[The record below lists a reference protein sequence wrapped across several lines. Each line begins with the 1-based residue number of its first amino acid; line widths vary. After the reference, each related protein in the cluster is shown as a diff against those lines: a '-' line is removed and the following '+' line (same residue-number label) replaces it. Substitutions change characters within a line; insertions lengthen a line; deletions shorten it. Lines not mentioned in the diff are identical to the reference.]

1 MKFFVSILLTALL
14 ALALGFYLSWWSVA
28 VAAFVV
34 AAFVRQRPGMAW
46 LSGFL
51 GIFLLWG
58 GFALWIDMENQQI
71 LSKRIAQLL
80 MLGGSS
86 IALIL
91 VTAFIGSLV
100 GGMAALTAS
109 YMRK

>member
-1 MKFFVSILLTALL
+1 MKFLVSILLTALV
-14 ALALGFYLSWWSVA
+14 AFALGIYLSWWSVA
-28 VAAFVV
+28 LAAFGVAAFI
-34 AAFVRQRPGMAW
+34 RQRPGMAW

-58 GFALWIDMENQQI
+58 GLALWIDMENQQI
-71 LSKRIAQLL
+71 LSKRIAELM

-86 IALIL
+86 IALVL

>member
-1 MKFFVSILLTALL
+1 M
-14 ALALGFYLSWWSVA
+14 
-28 VAAFVV
+28 AAFVV

-58 GFALWIDMENQQI
+58 GLALWIDMENQQI

>member
-58 GFALWIDMENQQI
+58 GLALWIDMENQQI

-80 MLGGSS
+80 ILGGSS

>member
-58 GFALWIDMENQQI
+58 GLALWIDMENQQI